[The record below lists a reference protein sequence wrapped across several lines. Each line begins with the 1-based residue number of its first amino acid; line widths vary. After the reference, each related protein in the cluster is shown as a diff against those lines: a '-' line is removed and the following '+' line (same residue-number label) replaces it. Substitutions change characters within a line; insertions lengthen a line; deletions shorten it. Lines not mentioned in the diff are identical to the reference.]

1 MGPLWNYK
9 DRRTMLGIALLRLRT
24 PQVFLWKKKTLLVDR
39 PDAPKD
45 SESVAF
51 LQTRRA
57 IDLSRSFTCKIRTT
71 LGEEMT
77 LNFTIDFLA
86 TSCDETE
93 HLPDVILETLFVL
106 NAQNFEFLFGLNVS
120 GRMTNLPSAS

>member
-1 MGPLWNYK
+1 M
-9 DRRTMLGIALLRLRT
+9 
-24 PQVFLWKKKTLLVDR
+24 DR

-57 IDLSRSFTCKIRTT
+57 IDLSRSSTCKIRTT
-71 LGEEMT
+71 LGEERT

-86 TSCDETE
+86 TLCDETE
-93 HLPDVILETLFVL
+93 HLLDVILEPLFIMKLAISTHIVS
-106 NAQNFEFLFGLNVS
+106 NFYLALTFQGE
-120 GRMTNLPSAS
+120 

>member
-1 MGPLWNYK
+1 
-9 DRRTMLGIALLRLRT
+9 MLGIALLRLRT

-57 IDLSRSFTCKIRTT
+57 IDLSRSSTCKIRTT
-71 LGEEMT
+71 LGEERT
-77 LNFTIDFLA
+77 LNFTIGFFA
-86 TSCDETE
+86 TCGKT
-93 HLPDVILETLFVL
+93 
-106 NAQNFEFLFGLNVS
+106 
-120 GRMTNLPSAS
+120 